1 VATKTTNALGCEAK
15 RLATQVNAYTI
26 VTNFANL
33 GTCTY
38 TNDTIGGSPMESPAF
53 QDFNANFDIMSVHLA
68 PLVCPPDMSCP
79 PPPPVPVPPAVWL
92 FGSGCSGCSGWHGA
106 DETTRKARC
115 HNPSDQPK
123 QGWDAMV
130 PFPPSGPRLQRFI
143 AWINLA
149 SGMFFESS
157 NTIR

>member
-1 VATKTTNALGCEAK
+1 MATKTTNALGCEAK
-15 RLATQVNAYTI
+15 PLATQVNAYTI

-53 QDFNANFDIMSVHLA
+53 QDFNANFNIMSVHLA

-92 FGSGCSGCSGWHGA
+92 FGSGLFGLFGL
-106 DETTRKARC
+106 ARRRRN
-115 HNPSDQPK
+115 HPK
-123 QGWDAMV
+123 GTV
-130 PFPPSGPRLQRFI
+130 P
-143 AWINLA
+143 
-149 SGMFFESS
+149 
-157 NTIR
+157 